1 MKKVFVAS
9 AMLLALGVSWAQ
21 DIASQVPGL
30 LVRTAACV
38 GHDANHVGGTLF
50 NKTDDTIYGWYQI
63 KIYDEA
69 ASSLLTKAEAFT
81 AYGRQSKKF
90 NIKLGAVSCAKP
102 NRYALRIICSETNES
117 HKLPAAHCNS
127 QEEI

>member
-1 MKKVFVAS
+1 MKNACM
-9 AMLLALGVSWAQ
+9 ALALMLAFAASWAQ
-21 DIASQVPGL
+21 DIVSQVPGL

-50 NKTDDTIYGWYQI
+50 NKTDDTISGWYQI

-69 ASSLLTKAEAFT
+69 SNSLLAKTEAFT

-102 NRYALRIICSETNES
+102 NRYALRIICSDAIEANQT
-117 HKLPAAHCNS
+117 PAVHCNS
-127 QEEI
+127 

>member
-1 MKKVFVAS
+1 MKNACM
-9 AMLLALGVSWAQ
+9 ALALMLALAASWAQ

-30 LVRTAACV
+30 LIRTAACV

-50 NKTDDTIYGWYQI
+50 NKTDDTISGWYQI

-69 ASSLLTKAEAFT
+69 SIALLTKTEAFT

-117 HKLPAAHCNS
+117 HKLPAV
-127 QEEI
+127 Q